1 MLVGGGCHTGDS
13 TCTAAPTVFRRTED
27 LPAVFHMSNHMLLMG
42 SLQPC
47 WWWPKQVFQAKRW
60 CFPDPNYVRDHKH
73 STVTREKQKTEHE
86 DATWGNVQLE
96 LRCGFSD
103 TTLAN
108 RSSGDWE
115 SGDVLCGWRRQSRIL
130 RVCYRPR
137 AAAEHVEKTR
147 GAVCN
152 LISYHSDVTV
162 SVSRGRGLTS
172 AGCSS
177 SLLDARGMTEWVEGC
192 NGGTRS
198 SSSWSERNNIFG
210 AAGTI
215 LMFFQAVHHET
226 EDSSKQWSFTPC
238 CHENIIDLCSSKS
251 GA

>member
-27 LPAVFHMSNHMLLMG
+27 LPAVFHMSNHMFLMG

-60 CFPDPNYVRDHKH
+60 CFPNHNYVRDHKH

-103 TTLAN
+103 TILAN
-108 RSSGDWE
+108 SD

-130 RVCYRPR
+130 RVCY

-152 LISYHSDVTV
+152 LISYHSDV

-177 SLLDARGMTEWVEGC
+177 SLLDARGTTEWVEGC

-226 EDSSKQWSFTPC
+226 EDSSRQWSFTLC